1 MSGGERMV
9 GGERGGGR
17 GFTGEGREV
26 DGGGKRFIRGGDVTI
41 IN

>member
-1 MSGGERMV
+1 VVEGE
-9 GGERGGGR
+9 R

-26 DGGGKRFIRGGDVTI
+26 GGGRRLIRGGDVTI